1 METFSYNLSRLLFVK
16 DLAPFTEVNDWFANR
31 KSYQDIVVEQIK
43 NLLEISKK
51 MKDER
56 AALNKTSLSFKY
68 FIENVSIDQNKNIE
82 FVNFQEEITRM
93 NQKQEES
100 DNLLLWFTEDCFA
113 YLTTAENSLRARRL
127 KLRELENLMKSS
139 AYGPEVNS

>member
-1 METFSYNLSRLLFVK
+1 MDTFSYNLSRLLFVK
-16 DLAPFTEVNDWFANR
+16 DLVPFTEVNDWFANR

-100 DNLLLWFTEDCFA
+100 DNLLLWFTEDCFT